1 MIKWINA
8 MKRLVVILALAAGGC
23 SSLVPSS
30 KTQTMSVYALGIPGI
45 AVITSSS
52 QAADNSGEDV
62 NAPTQANPVTVT
74 TPIR

>member
-1 MIKWINA
+1 

-45 AVITSSS
+45 AVITSSN
-52 QAADNSGEDV
+52 QAADNSGED
-62 NAPTQANPVTVT
+62 TTLSEQSNPVTVT
-74 TPIR
+74 TPIH